1 MRRRKGL
8 NNRINHLQE
17 RVIRNAYQDK
27 KIFFFFFFFN
37 PLFTQKEKI

>member
-27 KIFFFFFFFN
+27 KSDFETSPKN
-37 PLFTQKEKI
+37 DK

>member
-1 MRRRKGL
+1 MRRKKGL

-27 KIFFFFFFFN
+27 KSDFETLPKN
-37 PLFTQKEKI
+37 DK